1 MTKLLSN
8 MKVLGGCAVAIVL
21 ATVGIMTFFVEQSD
35 FDAYAAQVSEATVK
49 QEAKNLRATIMLE
62 IRFLQSQK
70 RQAKKEKDQEEVD
83 RLADEIKDLDRDLD
97 DLKPTQ

>member
-35 FDAYAAQVSEATVK
+35 FDAYAAQVSAATVK
-49 QEAKNLRATIMLE
+49 QDAKNLRATIMLE

-70 RQAKKEKDQEEVD
+70 RTAKKEKDGDEEA
-83 RLADEIKDLDRDLD
+83 RLADQIKNLERDLE